1 MLSCVY
7 RYNVFT
13 AQTKLMAEKG
23 KIDNRPPTQAS
34 CRSLAWVSET
44 ATIYSLG
51 IYMVCMPSYF
61 FFLSFLLYTNTYNG
75 NAVLTKPDQNVERV
89 MLYFNDFCL
98 ICKRTKMLGGFFFLV
113 SVLWLLLVLLFLL
126 LVLRVSFLL
135 DVFVMA
141 GAPNTTYI
149 YGILFVDELFFS
161 FFWRI
166 FSTVSFIRES
176 SLRSVIFMGFF
187 LFLLRIHIAN
197 SQLLES
203 FVLFSLFFLF
213 LHLVNFVLT
222 ERSGKCYSYQTIDT
236 LLKRIY

>member
-1 MLSCVY
+1 
-7 RYNVFT
+7 
-13 AQTKLMAEKG
+13 
-23 KIDNRPPTQAS
+23 
-34 CRSLAWVSET
+34 
-44 ATIYSLG
+44 
-51 IYMVCMPSYF
+51 MP
-61 FFLSFLLYTNTYNG
+61 
-75 NAVLTKPDQNVERV
+75 LTKPDQNVERV

-98 ICKRTKMLGGFFFLV
+98 ICKRTKMLRGFFFLV

-187 LFLLRIHIAN
+187 CFFFYEFTLPIHN
-197 SQLLES
+197 
-203 FVLFSLFFLF
+203 FWKVLYFFL
-213 LHLVNFVLT
+213 
-222 ERSGKCYSYQTIDT
+222 YSFCFFISSI
-236 LLKRIY
+236 LC